1 MAKSK
6 QTIFGD
12 KRGAADLARS
22 ARILTRTASRTLDIE
37 RAGLQKQ
44 REASTQNVKDLLE
57 SERLEALSSREKT
70 VGEYTK
76 KGAEAESMF
85 ADTNTQNIINSAR
98 ERSDALAVGFSSG
111 LGATDA
117 LRIQAAALRS
127 KQNVRA
133 SNAQDWNT
141 NLANLNSSI
150 LDADQQTRAAL
161 TNAGVT
167 SNLETQ
173 KVENQYWS
181 SLGNSLSDAINA
193 YGSGMTDLQNAQAA
207 ARKTTVFGNTKGR
220 NSTQSQKSYETAESK
235 KYAAEAKKAQKIF
248 EKLSEERADL
258 TSNTYEGKPLTAE
271 ELGYTDSGK
280 IENRQTSASLGT
292 GGKLQKVSTV
302 TGSKLRKRLV

>member
-6 QTIFGD
+6 QTIYGD
-12 KRGAADLARS
+12 KSGAADLART
-22 ARILTRTASRTLDIE
+22 ARNLTRTASHTLHTE
-37 RAGLQKQ
+37 RIGFQKQ
-44 REASTQNVKDLLE
+44 REDSTKSVKDLLE
-57 SERLEALSSREKT
+57 RERLEALSSREKT

-98 ERSDALAVGFSSG
+98 ERSNALAVGFSSG

-127 KQNVRA
+127 KQNVRV

-141 NLANLNSSI
+141 NRANLNSSI
-150 LDADQQTRAAL
+150 LDADQQTKAAL

-167 SNLETQ
+167 ANLETQ
-173 KVENQYWS
+173 KVETQYWG
-181 SLGNSLSDAINA
+181 SLGSSLSDAINT
-193 YGSGMTDLQNAQAA
+193 YGSAMTDFQNAQAA
-207 ARKTTVFGNTKGR
+207 ARKTIVTVNTKGR
-220 NSTQSQKSYETAESK
+220 NSTQSQKSYETTESK
-235 KYAAEAKKAQKIF
+235 KYAAEAEQAQKMF
-248 EKLSEERADL
+248 EKLSKERADL
-258 TSNTYEGKPLTAE
+258 TTNTYEGKPLTAK
-271 ELGYTDSGK
+271 ELGYADSGK